1 MEQKSFNKR
10 LIAEW
15 ETQEFVQLM
24 FPHSQSDWG
33 EYLDEVLPVF
43 EEIAQS
49 IAKYQPCIVCYME
62 EKGIQN
68 IKNKENIILKK
79 VASNDT
85 WCRDFGGITI
95 LNGDKIEVLDYIFNG
110 WGNKFDASLDNQITK
125 ELFCDIKSY
134 DFVLEGGSI
143 DSNGD
148 GVVLTTSECLLE
160 KNRNPSFTKEQITA
174 KLKDDLGIK
183 ELIWI
188 ENGYL
193 EGDDTDSHI
202 DMLARFVDKN
212 TIVYQTCDDKD
223 DIHYKPLKLMEEE
236 IKKLPFQS
244 YALPWIEAKYY
255 DDERLPASYANFLFI
270 NGAVLVPIYQDKN
283 DEKALEL
290 FKKLLPK
297 YDIIGIDCSKIIRQ
311 HGSLHCCTMQY
322 PKGVRLNEKRK

>member
-160 KNRNPSFTKEQITA
+160 KNRNPSFTKE
-174 KLKDDLGIK
+174 
-183 ELIWI
+183 
-188 ENGYL
+188 
-193 EGDDTDSHI
+193 
-202 DMLARFVDKN
+202 
-212 TIVYQTCDDKD
+212 
-223 DIHYKPLKLMEEE
+223 
-236 IKKLPFQS
+236 
-244 YALPWIEAKYY
+244 
-255 DDERLPASYANFLFI
+255 
-270 NGAVLVPIYQDKN
+270 
-283 DEKALEL
+283 
-290 FKKLLPK
+290 
-297 YDIIGIDCSKIIRQ
+297 
-311 HGSLHCCTMQY
+311 
-322 PKGVRLNEKRK
+322 

>member
-1 MEQKSFNKR
+1 VEKSLEQKSFNKR

-24 FPHSQSDWG
+24 FPHSQSDWS

-62 EKGIQN
+62 EKSIQN

-125 ELFCDIKSY
+125 ELFCDLRSY

-148 GVVLTTSECLLE
+148 GVVITTSECLLE

-212 TIVYQTCDDKD
+212 TIVYQTCGSF
-223 DIHYKPLKLMEEE
+223 ISSFGSFTFGIIVSSFFSSSKLLLDCV
-236 IKKLPFQS
+236 ISSFNSLI
-244 YALPWIEAKYY
+244 L
-255 DDERLPASYANFLFI
+255 
-270 NGAVLVPIYQDKN
+270 
-283 DEKALEL
+283 L
-290 FKKLLPK
+290 FKILYSSSILS
-297 YDIIGIDCSKIIRQ
+297 ISLIFFSMVFVCCSFICVIF
-311 HGSLHCCTMQY
+311 SDSF
-322 PKGVRLNEKRK
+322 VVFI